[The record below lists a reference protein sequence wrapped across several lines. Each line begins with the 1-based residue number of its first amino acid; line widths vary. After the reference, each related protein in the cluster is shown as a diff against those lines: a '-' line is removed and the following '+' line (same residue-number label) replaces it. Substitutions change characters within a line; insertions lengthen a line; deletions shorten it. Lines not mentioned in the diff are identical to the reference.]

1 MREGNDKALI
11 KNPVEDDIACTAYRM
26 DRRSLLS
33 GLAAVGTLASVGAH
47 AETYPTHEIKFV
59 CGFAA
64 GGGADLVFRY
74 LAQRVEKLAGK
85 PVIVD
90 NKPGAGG
97 HIATALVANSKP
109 NGYTVSSGGGTGFA
123 YLPFLYKTPAA
134 DPLKDFDYLGT
145 VLKQSW
151 YLVVDEKSPIKSIS
165 ELTRHLKD
173 KQGKGLYGT
182 STNIGTAFAEMYKVK
197 AGVEAE
203 QVSYKSIAD
212 AFGDLSSGK
221 IDFLMVDPPFAIG
234 GMQNGRMRALAVS
247 TGKRIAAT
255 PDIPTMEEAGV
266 PGIDLTVWW
275 SLHVAAGTPL
285 PIREQLAKWFN
296 EVLKTE
302 ETRVFFAKI
311 GSDVFLSTPE
321 ETRAYLVK
329 DIENWREYVRIA
341 KLPQT

>member
-1 MREGNDKALI
+1 MAHPHKVSCRRRGTAAPMRTFNYKYEREGRMREGTAEPI
-11 KNPVEDDIACTAYRM
+11 GMPVDSDPACAAFRM

-33 GLAAVGTLASVGAH
+33 GLAAVGAVASAGAR
-47 AETYPTHEIKFV
+47 AETFPAHEIKFV

-97 HIATALVANSKP
+97 HIATALVANSRP

-123 YLPFLYKTPAA
+123 YLPFLYKQPAA

-151 YLVVDEKSPIKSIS
+151 YLIVDEKSQIKSIS
-165 ELTRHLKD
+165 DLTRHLKD

-247 TGKRIAAT
+247 TGRRIAAT
-255 PDIPTMEEAGV
+255 PDIPTMEFRVSISPCGGRCMWRQGRLSRS
-266 PGIDLTVWW
+266 GIN
-275 SLHVAAGTPL
+275 SRNGS
-285 PIREQLAKWFN
+285 
-296 EVLKTE
+296 
-302 ETRVFFAKI
+302 TR
-311 GSDVFLSTPE
+311 S
-321 ETRAYLVK
+321 
-329 DIENWREYVRIA
+329 
-341 KLPQT
+341 

>member
-1 MREGNDKALI
+1 MREGTAEPI
-11 KNPVEDDIACTAYRM
+11 GMPVEGDPAGAAFQM

-33 GLAAVGTLASVGAH
+33 ALAAVGALASTGTH
-47 AETYPTHEIKFV
+47 AETFPAHEIKFV

-64 GGGADLVFRY
+64 GGGADIVFRY

-85 PVIVD
+85 PMIVD

-123 YLPFLYKTPAA
+123 YLPFLYKQPAA

-165 ELTRHLKD
+165 DLTRHLKE
-173 KQGKGLYGT
+173 KQGRGLYGT
-182 STNIGTAFAEMYKVK
+182 ATNIGTAFAEMYKVK
-197 AGVEAE
+197 AGVDAE
-203 QVSYKSIAD
+203 QVSYKTIAD

-234 GMQNGRMRALAVS
+234 GMQSGRMRALAVS
-247 TGKRIAAT
+247 TGRRIAAT

-275 SLHVAAGTPL
+275 SLHVAAGTPR
-285 PIREQLAKWFN
+285 PIRDQLAKWFN

-302 ETRVFFAKI
+302 ETRLFLAKI

-321 ETRAYLVK
+321 ETRAYLIK